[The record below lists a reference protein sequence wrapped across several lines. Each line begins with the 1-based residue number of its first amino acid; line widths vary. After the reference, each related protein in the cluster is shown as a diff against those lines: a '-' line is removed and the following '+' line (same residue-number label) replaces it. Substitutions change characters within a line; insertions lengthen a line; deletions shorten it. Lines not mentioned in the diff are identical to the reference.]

1 MLQLYTFGPIGAL
14 LVLKW
19 IKFVCNLHKS
29 IPTSSFTRYVIAGWN
44 FIDTI
49 KVEAESLPNL
59 TEKFNVHSVPAF
71 VFFPLNNQNA
81 SKLTF
86 TVLEGANPPELV
98 KRTKA
103 LADAVP
109 AQPAGGHTDLNTRL
123 KNLISKA
130 PVMIF
135 IKGTPEQPKCGFSSK
150 LVDILKNENI
160 QFSSFDILSDE
171 SVRQGLKTYS
181 NWPTYP
187 QLYVNGELIG
197 GLDIVKEMQSEGGLK
212 EQLGIETQEDLNTKL
227 HRLVNQAPVM
237 LFMKGT
243 PEQPKC
249 GFSSKIVD
257 ILRKENVQFQSFDIL
272 SDESVRQGLKTYSN
286 WPTYPQLYSKG
297 QLVGGL
303 DVVKELAEQGELLE
317 NL

>member
-1 MLQLYTFGPIGAL
+1 M
-14 LVLKW
+14 
-19 IKFVCNLHKS
+19 
-29 IPTSSFTRYVIAGWN
+29 
-44 FIDTI
+44 
-49 KVEAESLPNL
+49 PNL